1 MAKLFELKQERATL
15 TNSIRS
21 LMNEFENSPMP
32 AEKKG
37 ELEKM
42 EARFDEIGRIV
53 DLESRQIERER
64 AIGEV
69 VDKNA
74 PESRK
79 SEIMDAFVN
88 HIRGG
93 GTNTL
98 DIYNAMSQDSPTQ
111 AGYVVAPVQ
120 WTGELLKSLDD
131 LVFIRQKASVSQ
143 LDKALSLG
151 YITRTA
157 RMSAAVWGTEIAA
170 PTADAQLAFGKRE
183 FKANAA
189 TAEILVSK
197 TLMRNAPN
205 ADGIVRDELA
215 YIFGALQETA
225 FMTGDGNNKPL
236 GLFTASADG
245 IPTSRDVST
254 GNTATEI
261 KIDGLIETKYSV
273 KQQYQPGAEWI
284 FNRLAVKQLAKL
296 KDSDGQYVW
305 QPSVAMGAPD
315 ILLGKPVNMTEYA
328 PSTFTTGLYVGLY
341 GNLKYYKIVDSLSL
355 EIQALMELQA
365 RTNQIDY
372 IARLET
378 DGQPYDAEAFA
389 RVKLA

>member
-1 MAKLFELKQERATL
+1 
-15 TNSIRS
+15 
-21 LMNEFENSPMP
+21 
-32 AEKKG
+32 
-37 ELEKM
+37 M

-197 TLMRNAPN
+197 TLMRNARTPTALFEMN
-205 ADGIVRDELA
+205 WRTSLA
-215 YIFGALQETA
+215 PC
-225 FMTGDGNNKPL
+225 K
-236 GLFTASADG
+236 
-245 IPTSRDVST
+245 
-254 GNTATEI
+254 
-261 KIDGLIETKYSV
+261 
-273 KQQYQPGAEWI
+273 
-284 FNRLAVKQLAKL
+284 KL
-296 KDSDGQYVW
+296 HS
-305 QPSVAMGAPD
+305 
-315 ILLGKPVNMTEYA
+315 
-328 PSTFTTGLYVGLY
+328 
-341 GNLKYYKIVDSLSL
+341 
-355 EIQALMELQA
+355 
-365 RTNQIDY
+365 
-372 IARLET
+372 
-378 DGQPYDAEAFA
+378 
-389 RVKLA
+389 